1 MGVVSLAIT
10 MIQVNTV
17 IMLIVRVIIHALQ
30 LHVLTITARSVVM
43 ILGMSFVM
51 VNYVQMI
58 QCVFQTLALIVY
70 ALHVRL
76 QKVNTVMMLDV

>member
-10 MIQVNTV
+10 MIQANTA

-70 ALHVRL
+70 VLYVVIH
-76 QKVNTVMMLDV
+76 